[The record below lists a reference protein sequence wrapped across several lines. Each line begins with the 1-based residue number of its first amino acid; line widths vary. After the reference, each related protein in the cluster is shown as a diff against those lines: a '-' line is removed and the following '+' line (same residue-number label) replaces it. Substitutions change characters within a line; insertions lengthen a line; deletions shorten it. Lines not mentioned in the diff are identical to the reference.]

1 MATVVEVV
9 EATAVEVIHEF
20 DYSELDIERRVIVQ
34 QRSSEIKSLLRQR
47 AQNAIE
53 IGQKLA
59 EVKDSLGYGLY
70 CRWLETEFAWG
81 RTLAHQFENA
91 AKQFA
96 DVHNVNNF
104 DSSAL
109 RLLASPSV
117 PEEARDEAKSLVE
130 AGDRVTHA
138 DAQAIVAKHK
148 PQSEKAAKPQPP
160 DPFPVGRTV
169 TVASG
174 EYQGQQVTVVESD
187 GVTVQCRT
195 DAGEVVPL
203 LTAELESP
211 NLPES
216 PQPAAPPKSAAPSP
230 IELLS
235 IDLDVAKSRVE
246 FLESKLRRIEDF
258 LANVIQYLPSRK
270 LKQSARDLLKPQ
282 PKAATVVDD

>member
-1 MATVVEVV
+1 MTI
-9 EATAVEVIHEF
+9 AVEVLSDF
-20 DYSELDIERRVIVQ
+20 DYSELDTEQRIIIQ

-53 IGQKLA
+53 IGQKLI
-59 EVKDSLGYGLY
+59 EVKEALGHGNYR
-70 CRWLETEFAWG
+70 RWLEMEFVWSHTIAN
-81 RTLAHQFENA
+81 QFENA
-91 AKQFA
+91 VKQFG
-96 DVHNVNNF
+96 DVNNVDNF

-109 RLLASPSV
+109 RLLAKPSTPIAAV
-117 PEEARDEAKSLVE
+117 EEAKALVE

-148 PQSEKAAKPQPP
+148 PQPEKPERP
-160 DPFPVGRTV
+160 DPFPVDHAV

-216 PQPAAPPKSAAPSP
+216 PRPAAPVKSAAPSP

-246 FLESKLRRIEDF
+246 FLEAKLQRLEEF
-258 LANVIQYLPSRK
+258 LYKVIQFLPTRK
-270 LKQSARDLLKPQ
+270 LKQTARDLLKGQ
-282 PKAATVVDD
+282 AAEVTAID

>member
-1 MATVVEVV
+1 MLTPK
-9 EATAVEVIHEF
+9 
-20 DYSELDIERRVIVQ
+20 
-34 QRSSEIKSLLRQR
+34 RSSPNTNLSQR
-47 AQNAIE
+47 N
-53 IGQKLA
+53 
-59 EVKDSLGYGLY
+59 
-70 CRWLETEFAWG
+70 
-81 RTLAHQFENA
+81 
-91 AKQFA
+91 
-96 DVHNVNNF
+96 
-104 DSSAL
+104 
-109 RLLASPSV
+109 
-117 PEEARDEAKSLVE
+117 PER
-130 AGDRVTHA
+130 
-138 DAQAIVAKHK
+138 
-148 PQSEKAAKPQPP
+148 P
-160 DPFPVGRTV
+160 DPFPVDRAV

-216 PQPAAPPKSAAPSP
+216 PRPAAPVKSAAPSP

-270 LKQSARDLLKPQ
+270 LKQSARDLLKLQ
-282 PKAATVVDD
+282 AKAATVVGD